1 MSIFKKIV
9 KKRNLKLFIKKLFLI
24 YKRLPSINHKKWFEI
39 DGDNT
44 LRVNYN
50 LNSESVF
57 VEVGGYKG
65 FYSKKIYDKFKPK
78 TYIFEPDINF
88 VKDLKLLFEKNVDV
102 KIIDKALGNKTGDV
116 YLVEKG
122 DSSFVENIKNE
133 SHSSQKVRMVSFDEF
148 LKTEDIETIDLISI
162 NIEGG
167 EYQLIEHIIN
177 NNLITKIINLQI
189 QFHKNVKNHSK
200 LKASISK
207 QLSETHNIEWSY
219 NYVWESW
226 KLKDTFSK

>member
-65 FYSKKIYDKFKPK
+65 FYSKKIYDKFK
-78 TYIFEPDINF
+78 
-88 VKDLKLLFEKNVDV
+88 
-102 KIIDKALGNKTGDV
+102 
-116 YLVEKG
+116 
-122 DSSFVENIKNE
+122 
-133 SHSSQKVRMVSFDEF
+133 
-148 LKTEDIETIDLISI
+148 
-162 NIEGG
+162 
-167 EYQLIEHIIN
+167 
-177 NNLITKIINLQI
+177 TK
-189 QFHKNVKNHSK
+189 H
-200 LKASISK
+200 
-207 QLSETHNIEWSY
+207 
-219 NYVWESW
+219 
-226 KLKDTFSK
+226 